1 MVENHLETAL
11 EEGRTTMTE
20 PESKR
25 ILAEYGIEVPEFEV
39 VSSVDAATNA
49 AERIGTPVVV
59 KVVSP
64 DIVHKSEW
72 ADGLGVQTDVD
83 TPAEATVAA
92 QSIFEFADER
102 GVDVSVL
109 VEASADLSNGTEI
122 IVGGSRN
129 PSFGPSVL
137 VGLGGVFTEIY
148 EDTAHR
154 LAPLSVSTAR
164 DAIGELQAA
173 PLLDGYRNRPPADRE
188 SLADAIVTVGD
199 LLNDNSEIAEVDVN
213 PVYASPD
220 GALALDA
227 HIVLNE

>member
-1 MVENHLETAL
+1 MREDHLETAL

-25 ILAEYGIEVPEFEV
+25 LLAEYGIEVPEFEV
-39 VSSVDAATNA
+39 VSSADAATDA

-64 DIVHKSEW
+64 EVVHKSEW
-72 ADGLGVQTDVD
+72 ANGLGVQTGVD
-83 TPAEATVAA
+83 TPEEGAVAA
-92 QSIFEFADER
+92 QSIVESADER

-129 PSFGPSVL
+129 QSFGPSVL

-154 LAPLSVSTAR
+154 LAPLSVPTAH

-188 SLADAIVTVGD
+188 GLANAIVTVGD

-213 PVYASPD
+213 PIYASPD
-220 GALALDA
+220 RSLALDA
-227 HIVLNE
+227 HIVLED